1 MTRAHF
7 LVVLVN
13 EFLRGGWLE
22 GSKLFYVVRRAGTA
36 LTESDA
42 DVPYLRPAPAWSARC
57 RAAPLAAARALVECV
72 RSFADAGY
80 FLEDLDGSPSARPV
94 EVA

>member
-1 MTRAHF
+1 MCDSNLTTNLAGRLAEAVEEAARRDRAEAVPLGF
-7 LVVLVN
+7 TTPLALGF
-13 EFLRGGWLE
+13 EKFE
-22 GSKLFYVVRRAGTA
+22 RA
-36 LTESDA
+36 L
-42 DVPYLRPAPAWSARC
+42 
-57 RAAPLAAARALVECV
+57 RAAPLAAAKALVECV